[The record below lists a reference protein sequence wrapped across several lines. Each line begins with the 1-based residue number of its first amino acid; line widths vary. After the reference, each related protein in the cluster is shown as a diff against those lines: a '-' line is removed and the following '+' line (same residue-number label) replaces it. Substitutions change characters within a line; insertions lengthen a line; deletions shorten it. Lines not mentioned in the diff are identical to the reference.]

1 MVASFSFR
9 FFIACGLP
17 LAGFVLL
24 GSSSVQAQESSEKVT
39 FETVDEVELHGTFY
53 RSDQGMKAP
62 CVLMLHDLSGNG
74 TSSGWK
80 DWATLTS
87 RLQKNGYA
95 VLQFDFRGYGKSTT
109 VHPAF
114 WKAPDNGKIRGAG
127 QHKSEIHYRDLPASY
142 LPVLVNDIAAARR
155 FLDTQND
162 AKQCNSRNLILI
174 GAQEGATLGAL
185 WLATEWQRRPPRQN
199 GLNPPYGEDV
209 AAAVWLSILPTLGYS
224 RRPEFRVDKWLGPLR
239 DRTPM
244 FFFYGEEDR
253 TASAIATELCDRVLH
268 IDVPPRP
275 KSTGYKGFKTAS
287 AGAGLLGQRSLAAD
301 DKILNYL
308 SNVLESRDE
317 QAWTDRGTKRLQE
330 NFVNLRPFG
339 LPAY

>member
-1 MVASFSFR
+1 MLLVR
-9 FFIACGLP
+9 KLIAFGLATGGIFLLP
-17 LAGFVLL
+17 LRPAL
-24 GSSSVQAQESSEKVT
+24 AQNNSEKVT
-39 FETVDEVELHGTFY
+39 FETVDEVELQGTFY
-53 RSDQGMKAP
+53 PSNQGMKAP
-62 CVLMLHDLSGNG
+62 CVLMLHDLSSNNG
-74 TSSGWK
+74 SVAWNE
-80 DWATLTS
+80 WATLTAT
-87 RLQKNGYA
+87 LQKNGFA

-114 WKAPDNGKIRGAG
+114 WKAPDNGKIRGANLR
-127 QHKSEIHYRDLPASY
+127 KSEIHYRDLPASY

-155 FLDTQND
+155 FLDSQND

-199 GLNPPYGEDV
+199 GLNLPPYGEDV
-209 AAAVWLSILPTLGYS
+209 AAAVWLSILPTLGHS

-253 TASAIATELCDRVLH
+253 TASAFAAELCDRVLR

-275 KSTGYKGFKTAS
+275 KSTGLKGFKTPA

-308 SNVLESRDE
+308 SNVLESRDD
-317 QAWTDRGTKRLQE
+317 QTWIDRGTKRSQE
-330 NFVNLRPFG
+330 NFVNLKPFG
-339 LPAY
+339 LPAH

>member
-1 MVASFSFR
+1 MISLVSSRFSV
-9 FFIACGLP
+9 ACGLA
-17 LAGFVLL
+17 LVGFVLL
-24 GSSSVQAQESSEKVT
+24 ASAAGAQNDSEKVT

-53 RSDQGMKAP
+53 RSNQGIKAP
-62 CVLMLHDLSGNG
+62 CVLMLHDLSGDG
-74 TSSGWK
+74 TWK
-80 DWATLTS
+80 DWSALTS

-95 VLQFDFRGYGKSTT
+95 ILQFDFRGYGMSTA

-114 WKAPDNGKIRGAG
+114 WKAPDNGKMRGASLRR
-127 QHKSEIHYRDLPASY
+127 SEIHYRDLPASY

-185 WLATEWQRRPPRQN
+185 WLAAEWQRRPPRQN
-199 GLNPPYGEDV
+199 GQNLPPYGEDV
-209 AAAVWLSILPTLGYS
+209 AAAVWLSILPTLGHS

-253 TASAIATELCDRVLH
+253 TASALAAELCDRVLH

-275 KSTGYKGFKTAS
+275 KSTGYKGLKTAA
-287 AGAGLLGQRSLAAD
+287 AGAGLLGQRSLGAD

-308 SNVLESRDE
+308 NNVLESRDE
-317 QAWTDRGTKRLQE
+317 QTWTDRGTKRMQE
-330 NFVNLRPFG
+330 NFVNLKPFG